1 MEQQTSVIIDAGHGG
16 AEPGAM
22 FEGRKEKDDTLRLA
36 LAVGEI
42 LENNGIR
49 VMYTRTTDVYDT
61 PLEKA
66 MIANGSGADFFVSIH
81 RNAMP
86 VPGTGKGALNLVYEN
101 TGPGALMAENIQKNL
116 VKAGF
121 DDLGVQERPGII
133 VLRRTKMPSVL
144 VEAGFLDHPED
155 NRIFDEQFDRIA
167 QGIADGILTTF
178 SQLKK
183 EPEEKRYYQV
193 QVGAYRERPRAEF
206 LVRELAAKGFPAFLV
221 YDDGLYKVRVGAF
234 LQMDNGVR
242 MEQRVRQAGYP
253 TMLVREEEV

>member
-133 VLRRTKMPSVL
+133 VLRRTKMPAVL

-155 NRIFDEQFDRIA
+155 NRIFDEQFDQIA
-167 QGIADGILTTF
+167 QG
-178 SQLKK
+178 
-183 EPEEKRYYQV
+183 KRYYQV

-253 TMLVREEEV
+253 TMLVRKEEV

>member
-1 MEQQTSVIIDAGHGG
+1 MEQQKSVIIDAGHGG

-101 TGPGALMAENIQKNL
+101 TGPGALMAEKSC
-116 VKAGF
+116 
-121 DDLGVQERPGII
+121 E
-133 VLRRTKMPSVL
+133 S
-144 VEAGFLDHPED
+144 
-155 NRIFDEQFDRIA
+155 RI
-167 QGIADGILTTF
+167 
-178 SQLKK
+178 
-183 EPEEKRYYQV
+183 
-193 QVGAYRERPRAEF
+193 
-206 LVRELAAKGFPAFLV
+206 
-221 YDDGLYKVRVGAF
+221 
-234 LQMDNGVR
+234 
-242 MEQRVRQAGYP
+242 
-253 TMLVREEEV
+253 

>member
-1 MEQQTSVIIDAGHGG
+1 MAKQNSVIIDPGHGG
-16 AEPGAM
+16 SDPGAVY
-22 FEGRKEKDDTLRLA
+22 GNRREKDDTLA
-36 LAVGEI
+36 LAYDIGNA
-42 LENNGIR
+42 LEQRGIR
-49 VMYTRTTDVYDT
+49 VEYTRIGDIYNS
-61 PLEKA
+61 PYEKA
-66 MIANGSGADFFVSIH
+66 EIGNRSAADLFLSIH

-121 DDLGVQERPGII
+121 DDLEVQERPGII
-133 VLRRTKMPSVL
+133 VLRRTKMPAVL

-155 NRIFDEQFDRIA
+155 NRIFDEQFDQIA

-183 EPEEKRYYQV
+183 ETEEKRYYQV

>member
-1 MEQQTSVIIDAGHGG
+1 MEQQKSVIIDAGHGG

-86 VPGTGKGALNLVYEN
+86 VPGTGKGAL
-101 TGPGALMAENIQKNL
+101 MAENIQKNL

-133 VLRRTKMPSVL
+133 VLRRTKMPAVL

-155 NRIFDEQFDRIA
+155 NRIFDEQFDQIA

-183 EPEEKRYYQV
+183 ETEEKRYYQV

>member
-144 VEAGFLDHPED
+144 VEAGF
-155 NRIFDEQFDRIA
+155 
-167 QGIADGILTTF
+167 
-178 SQLKK
+178 
-183 EPEEKRYYQV
+183 
-193 QVGAYRERPRAEF
+193 
-206 LVRELAAKGFPAFLV
+206 
-221 YDDGLYKVRVGAF
+221 
-234 LQMDNGVR
+234 
-242 MEQRVRQAGYP
+242 
-253 TMLVREEEV
+253 

>member
-36 LAVGEI
+36 VAVGEI

-121 DDLGVQERPGII
+121 DDLGVRNVPESLCSGGLRCRLCWWRRDFRSPG
-133 VLRRTKMPSVL
+133 
-144 VEAGFLDHPED
+144 GQQDF
-155 NRIFDEQFDRIA
+155 
-167 QGIADGILTTF
+167 
-178 SQLKK
+178 
-183 EPEEKRYYQV
+183 
-193 QVGAYRERPRAEF
+193 
-206 LVRELAAKGFPAFLV
+206 
-221 YDDGLYKVRVGAF
+221 
-234 LQMDNGVR
+234 
-242 MEQRVRQAGYP
+242 
-253 TMLVREEEV
+253 

>member
-36 LAVGEI
+36 VAVGEI

-86 VPGTGKGALNLVYEN
+86 VPGTGKGAL
-101 TGPGALMAENIQKNL
+101 MAENIQKNL

-133 VLRRTKMPSVL
+133 VLRRTKMPAVL

-155 NRIFDEQFDRIA
+155 NRIFDEQFDQIA

-183 EPEEKRYYQV
+183 ETEEKRYYQV

-206 LVRELAAKGFPAFLV
+206 LVRELAARGFPAFLV

>member
-1 MEQQTSVIIDAGHGG
+1 MEQQKSVIIDAGHGG

-36 LAVGEI
+36 VAVGEI

-86 VPGTGKGALNLVYEN
+86 VPGTGKGAL
-101 TGPGALMAENIQKNL
+101 MAENIQKNL

-133 VLRRTKMPSVL
+133 VLRRTKMPAGL

-155 NRIFDEQFDRIA
+155 NRIFDEQFDQIA

-183 EPEEKRYYQV
+183 ETEEKRYYQV